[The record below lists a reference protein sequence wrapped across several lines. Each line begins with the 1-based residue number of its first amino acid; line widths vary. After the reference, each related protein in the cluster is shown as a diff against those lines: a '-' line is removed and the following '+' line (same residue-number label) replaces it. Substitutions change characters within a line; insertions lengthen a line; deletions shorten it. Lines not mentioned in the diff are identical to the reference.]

1 MTQKTFFCLSGV
13 VFSLVFVLH
22 VLRLV
27 LKWDAVIGGWSVPNW
42 VSIIALI
49 LSGTLAYF
57 AFKFKKTAY

>member
-27 LKWDAVIGGWSVPNW
+27 LKWDAVIGGWNVPNW